1 MPRAKWDV
9 ESERKYEGGTDR
21 GMIYYPDN
29 TGAYADGE
37 AWNGLTSVDESPS
50 GGEATA
56 FWADNIKY
64 AELMSKEE
72 WAGTI
77 NAYSYPERFG
87 QCDGSYELT
96 PGVTIGQQERKSFG
110 FAYRTK
116 VGNAR
121 DGWSNYI
128 VHLIYGA
135 KAAPSQKTYN
145 TINDSPE
152 IVEFS
157 WSVTTTPVEVPG
169 KDPTASLDIDYS
181 KLTNAA
187 ITAIETV
194 LYGQDAVEA
203 DVEHNIEAQE
213 DVKPRLPLPA
223 EVAKII
229 SEATNAAG

>member
-1 MPRAKWDV
+1 
-9 ESERKYEGGTDR
+9 
-21 GMIYYPDN
+21 
-29 TGAYADGE
+29 
-37 AWNGLTSVDESPS
+37 
-50 GGEATA
+50 
-56 FWADNIKY
+56 
-64 AELMSKEE
+64 MSTEE
-72 WAGTI
+72 WAGTV
-77 NAYSYPERFG
+77 NAYTYPERFG

-110 FAYRTK
+110 FSYRSK
-116 VGNAR
+116 IGNAR
-121 DGWSNYI
+121 DGFNNYI

-145 TINDSPE
+145 TVNDSPE

-157 WSVTTTPVEVPG
+157 WSITTTPVEVPG
-169 KDPTASLDIDYS
+169 KKPTASLEIDYS
-181 KLTNAA
+181 KITQAA

-203 DVEHNIEAQE
+203 DVEHNIEAQP

-223 EVAKII
+223 EVAQII